1 MSIKKMK
8 KIRLISCL
16 IVGLVMILGLMSN
29 SNPVKA
35 AYNSVIF
42 SQDTN
47 LYLSGLGINVVAK
60 AGSTAAKV
68 TVYSDHIGLDLE
80 NGSNI
85 TLTGPAAYALQN
97 PVIQT
102 TCGGSQS
109 SVNITSAI
117 TRSIDV
123 TPQTPCTVVSGGGSE
138 TVISGNVG
146 GGGGGG
152 GGAGDTTPPTNTSV
166 VINANAAKTA
176 TANVT
181 LTLAATDATQMIVS
195 ENSNFTNGVWVTY
208 ATSKPFTLSSSEG
221 TKTVYAAFRD
231 AAGNV
236 STAVSDTIVYSTTAT
251 AAETV
256 TPVVTVATV
265 TVPTAP
271 VTIPTLSVKPTV
283 NEMSAV
289 LSAIMSQV
297 LYIQANLTSPN
308 ALTLLQ
314 DVLVRVAGLQSAISG
329 PAATT
334 FSKSLYKGIQNSDVT
349 ALQSF
354 LKSQGTDIYPEGLV
368 TGYFGSAT
376 EKAVQRFQA
385 KYGLSQLGDSAYG
398 FVGPKTRAKINALL
412 GL

>member
-1 MSIKKMK
+1 MPIKKMK

-85 TLTGPAAYALQN
+85 TLTGPASYALQN

-123 TPQTPCTVVSGGGSE
+123 TPQTPCTIVAGGVGPI
-138 TVISGNVG
+138 VIS
-146 GGGGGG
+146 GGGG

-329 PAATT
+329 PAAST